1 MKTIYSTLVF
11 LFFLAISAKSQSYH
25 TITSQAEFD
34 NAMFANFCV
43 VELNND
49 TTLPLAQQIHDLS
62 PLQNV
67 DSVLLTMRNTR
78 ISDGSPLA
86 DLIELRFWVKGDTE
100 LSDLSFLNNIPRL
113 GGVFLRDLPK
123 VEHIDMNSNTEI
135 LSQLLI
141 ENCNSLETLEVDLP
155 DLEVPSNPHLRL
167 KVYIRYNDS
176 LQNFSIRN
184 PNEAIANVDVEEN
197 RSLKEIYVEQS
208 GSLWLTFN
216 PVLESIYGF
225 ENKSKG
231 LGFKASFNYMLEEI
245 CSIQSNLER
254 TLEIIDSLGID
265 TSVYIELNQNGPN
278 TSTLQDIL
286 DYPCAPASVE
296 NNYTVSKGIYPNP
309 THGILNIQDLQEST
323 PYKLINLQGQLVQKG
338 IAQPHQPLHIEQL
351 PSGIYFLELEGTKP
365 VKVVKQ

>member
-1 MKTIYSTLVF
+1 MKTIYSTLVL
-11 LFFLAISAKSQSYH
+11 LFFLATSAKSQSYH
-25 TITSQAEFD
+25 IITSQAEFD
-34 NAMFANFCV
+34 NAVFANFCE

-113 GGVFLRDLPK
+113 GGVFLRDLPN

-141 ENCNSLETLEVDLP
+141 ENCNSLKTLDINLP
-155 DLEVPSNPHLRL
+155 DLEVPSNPNLRL
-167 KVYIRYNDS
+167 RVYVLHNDS
-176 LQNFSIRN
+176 LQNISIRN
-184 PNEAIANVDVEEN
+184 PNEVISIVDVEEN

-231 LGFKASFNYMLEEI
+231 LGFKASFNYMLEDI

-286 DYPCAPASVE
+286 DYPCAPASVGE
-296 NNYTVSKGIYPNP
+296 KYAPSKGVFPNP
-309 THGILNIQDLQEST
+309 THDILNIEDLQQST
-323 PYKLINLQGQLVQKG
+323 PYRLINLQGQLVQQG
-338 IAQPHQPLHIEQL
+338 MAQPNQPLHLEQL
-351 PSGIYFLELEGTKP
+351 PSGIYFLELEDAQP
-365 VKVVKQ
+365 LKVVKQ